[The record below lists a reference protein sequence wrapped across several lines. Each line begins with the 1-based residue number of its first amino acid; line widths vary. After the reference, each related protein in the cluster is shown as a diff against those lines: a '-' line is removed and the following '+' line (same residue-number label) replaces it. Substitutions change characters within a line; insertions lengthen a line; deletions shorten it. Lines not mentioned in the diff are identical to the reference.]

1 MSSPTLWP
9 SFVYCSSNSNETC
22 TSPHNSL
29 VPSFIDYGLLA
40 GTDFMIQNQESPTKL
55 MPNVGESSSTEN
67 LDYFTLDIS
76 SQMQPELQEEMVIND
91 HCDDEETSALKS
103 QLKNIKNEYGIVS
116 DTNQLNSEGFEMQD
130 LSNIS
135 TLNKPPVI
143 ISQNDKICVVLETS
157 AIDSGIKEFTSL

>member
-1 MSSPTLWP
+1 MSSPTMWP
-9 SFVYCSSNSNETC
+9 SLVYCSPNSNETC
-22 TSPHNSL
+22 TSSQNTL
-29 VPSFIDYGLLA
+29 VPNFIDYGLLA
-40 GTDFMIQNQESPTKL
+40 GTDFMIQNQESPTKF
-55 MPNVGESSSTEN
+55 MSNTNESSSTEN

-76 SQMQPELQEEMVIND
+76 PQMQPAVREEMDINN
-91 HCDDEETSALKS
+91 HCEETSALKS

-116 DTNQLNSEGFEMQD
+116 ESNHLNSEGFEMQD

-157 AIDSGIKEFTSL
+157 AIDSDIKEFASL